1 MQYFNHDTDAGSDS
15 KIVALRMFYGHG
27 AVDCYWTL
35 AELVYRDEQP
45 LPDTRYA
52 MGALAQSMGA
62 SIEEVEEWIAGM
74 VDIGLVSRTDD
85 GIISERM
92 ENNIAGY
99 KAKIEKLRK
108 NAKAG
113 GKASAQAKANQMPTK
128 SSSNCLTKCQPK
140 AQANGQPKA
149 QANGQANGQAKANQN
164 KIKENKW
171 FAEQSSARQTN
182 DCGSGADETAAAES
196 EEDFT
201 IDVDE
206 LMRELMADA

>member
-1 MQYFNHDTDAGSDS
+1 MQYFNHDTDAGNDS

-92 ENNIAGY
+92 EKNIAGY
-99 KAKIEKLRK
+99 KAKIKKLRE

-113 GKASAQAKANQMPTK
+113 GKASAQAKAKQKPSK
-128 SSSNCLTKCQPK
+128 SSSNCLTKCQPN
-140 AQANGQPKA
+140 AQPFGQA
-149 QANGQANGQAKANQN
+149 CAQANGQAKANQN
-164 KIKENKW
+164 KIKENKG
-171 FAEQSSARQTN
+171 FAEQSSARQTP

-201 IDVDE
+201 IDIDE

>member
-1 MQYFNHDTDAGSDS
+1 MQYFNHDTDAGNDS

-35 AELVYRDEQP
+35 AELVYRDEKP

-52 MGALAQSMGA
+52 LGALAQSIGA
-62 SIEEVEEWIAGM
+62 SFEEVEEWVAGM
-74 VDIGLVSRTDD
+74 VDIGLVSRTDE

-92 ENNIAGY
+92 EKNIAGY
-99 KAKIEKLRK
+99 KTRVDKMREI
-108 NAKAG
+108 AKAG
-113 GKASAQAKANQMPTK
+113 GKASAEARAKKKSTK
-128 SSSNCLTKCQPK
+128 RSSVRSTDSQPY
-140 AQANGQPKA
+140 AQPNGQPYV
-149 QANGQANGQAKANQN
+149 NQN
-164 KIKENKW
+164 KIKENKG
-171 FAEQSSARQTN
+171 FAEQSSARQTP

-201 IDVDE
+201 IDIDE

>member
-52 MGALAQSMGA
+52 LGALAQSMGA

-92 ENNIAGY
+92 KKNINSY
-99 KAKIEKLRK
+99 HEKREQSSR
-108 NAKAG
+108 A
-113 GKASAQAKANQMPTK
+113 GKASAEKRRKQKASDNSTTVERPLNDRST
-128 SSSNCLTKCQPK
+128 
-140 AQANGQPKA
+140 
-149 QANGQANGQAKANQN
+149 N
-164 KIKENKW
+164 KIKENKG
-171 FAEQSSARQTN
+171 FAEQSSARQTP
-182 DCGSGADETAAAES
+182 DCGGGADETAAAS

-201 IDVDE
+201 IDIEE
-206 LMRELMADA
+206 LMRELMEDA

>member
-1 MQYFNHDTDAGSDS
+1 MQYFNHDTDAGNDS

-52 MGALAQSMGA
+52 MGALAQSIGA
-62 SIEEVEEWIAGM
+62 SLDDVEEWVAGM
-74 VDIGLVSRTDD
+74 VDIGLVDRTDD

-92 ENNIAGY
+92 EKNIAGY
-99 KAKIEKLRK
+99 KARVEKMREI
-108 NAKAG
+108 AKAG
-113 GKASAQAKANQMPTK
+113 GKASAEARAKQKLTVR
-128 SSSNCLTKCQPK
+128 SSARLTNSQPC
-140 AQANGQPKA
+140 GQP
-149 QANGQANGQAKANQN
+149 NGQAYGQPNANQN
-164 KIKENKW
+164 KIKENKG
-171 FAEQSSARQTN
+171 FAEQSSARQTP
-182 DCGSGADETAAAES
+182 DCGSGADEAAAES

-201 IDVDE
+201 IDIEE